1 MALQGGREL
10 RNGLAAFGQ
19 VFKAIGD
26 KWGDQAVRLAQSR
39 VRVDTGQTRASI
51 RSSRSLTNKASLEAS
66 GGAVFLEAGT
76 RPHAITP
83 VRVGVLRWTQN
94 GRPMFRRRSSHPGM
108 RKQPFFYDSAREAV
122 GKVNVLE
129 NLISLWNRVVG

>member
-1 MALQGGREL
+1 MALTGGREL

-19 VFKAIGD
+19 VFKPIGRQ
-26 KWGDQAVRLAQSR
+26 WGDRAAELAKSR
-39 VRVDTGQTRASI
+39 VRVDTGKTRASI
-51 RSSRSLTNKASLEAS
+51 RRSSVLSTRSSLEAS

-83 VRVGVLRWTQN
+83 VRVGVLRWTKN
-94 GRPMFRRRSSHPGM
+94 GRPMFRRRASHPGM
-108 RKQPFFYDSAREAV
+108 HKLPFFFNSAREAV

-129 NLISLWNRVVG
+129 NLISLWNRAV